1 MHSEGITIEIPE
13 DIIHTMKLPRNRVRD
28 YLMTDIAASLYK
40 QGILSFGKARQLCK
54 MTKWEFQREL
64 GIRKIERHYEEKNL
78 QEDIDFALSNQCSC
92 Y

>member
-1 MHSEGITIEIPE
+1 MDGEGITIEIPE
-13 DIIHTMKLPRNRVRD
+13 DIIHTMKLPRSQVKN

-64 GIRKIERHYEEKNL
+64 GTRKIERHYERKNL
-78 QEDIDFALSNQCSC
+78 QEDIDFAYSNK
-92 Y
+92 